1 VIQLSVSVICF
12 LKSRE
17 IGRIMCDEKMKEY
30 FPAKSNGFYLS
41 NLTERDFALWGKKQ
55 EVTK

>member
-1 VIQLSVSVICF
+1 MSVSVLRS

-17 IGRIMCDEKMKEY
+17 IGIILYDEKMKEY

-41 NLTERDFALWGKKQ
+41 NLTKRDVALWGKKQ